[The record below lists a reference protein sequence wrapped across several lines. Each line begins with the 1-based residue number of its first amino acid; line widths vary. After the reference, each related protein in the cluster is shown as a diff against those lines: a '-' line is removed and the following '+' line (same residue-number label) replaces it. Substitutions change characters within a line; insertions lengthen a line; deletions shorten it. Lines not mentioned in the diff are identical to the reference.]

1 MSQAKARAML
11 AEAQMGAQRESRK
24 EYEDRMNQNQ
34 AAANASFWGGL
45 MGQVGLPALAAWATG
60 GLSLGVTSA
69 LAAGG
74 SLARSEIGEQYGG
87 GVDAGP
93 LTNRAF
99 GTEQRLAYEQ
109 NLEDVYGGFDE
120 KQWMDAGQAAIT
132 TAIAGGLGEAWEAS
146 AFTPEELAAGVKA
159 PTGAVPFGDRIS
171 KTLGTEYKFDPLS
184 FIKRKQSGQ

>member
-34 AAANASFWGGL
+34 AASDSSFWGGL

-74 SLARSEIGEQYGG
+74 SLAGSEIGEQYGG

-93 LTNRAF
+93 LTN
-99 GTEQRLAYEQ
+99 
-109 NLEDVYGGFDE
+109 
-120 KQWMDAGQAAIT
+120 
-132 TAIAGGLGEAWEAS
+132 
-146 AFTPEELAAGVKA
+146 
-159 PTGAVPFGDRIS
+159 
-171 KTLGTEYKFDPLS
+171 
-184 FIKRKQSGQ
+184 